1 MRVLETMWHE
11 YEVNRSSSL
20 RIAGPSDSDDTSSSS
35 SSYFMYKLY
44 SGSTKMSKALGT
56 CWETKD
62 LGQSTA
68 SGNAHVSHEMRKIG
82 RKIGNQF
89 EKC

>member
-44 SGSTKMSKALGT
+44 SGSTKMSKALGKQKIWANPLPVVMRT
-56 CWETKD
+56 CRTK
-62 LGQSTA
+62 
-68 SGNAHVSHEMRKIG
+68 
-82 RKIGNQF
+82 
-89 EKC
+89 